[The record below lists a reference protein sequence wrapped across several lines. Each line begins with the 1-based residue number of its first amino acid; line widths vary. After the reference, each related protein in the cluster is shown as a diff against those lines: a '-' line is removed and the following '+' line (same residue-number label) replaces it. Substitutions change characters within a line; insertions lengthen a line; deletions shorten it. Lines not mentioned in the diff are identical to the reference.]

1 MSSALRNTRPR
12 PVCTLVAVMN
22 SFIGACDNALEI
34 DAVCQ
39 DRGQRVDPTRIEIVG
54 REHAG
59 HEVEGKE
66 EW

>member
-22 SFIGACDNALEI
+22 SFIGACDKRLKSMQSAKI
-34 DAVCQ
+34 S
-39 DRGQRVDPTRIEIVG
+39 RQRVDPTRIEIVG
-54 REHAG
+54 REHAR

-66 EW
+66 QR